1 MDISALSTTANQE
14 SASLQTQG
22 KQTLTQQDFLNLFTA
37 QLKFQNPLEPL
48 DNYQMASQMAQ
59 FSSVDALMKMSDS
72 MENFIANQTSLQ
84 TLQASSLIGKT
95 VQAKGDR
102 MSIEQGT
109 VSEGLYELSKPG
121 NVVIQIYDANGIPV
135 RKIEAGIKGTAVQ
148 KISWDGKDQSG
159 SSLPDGV
166 YTFRVVAAD
175 ENGKAITV
183 TTYREGPVTGI
194 SLENGKAMFQLDND
208 LISFDDIKTILG

>member
-1 MDISALSTTANQE
+1 MYRRDAWLNDPAQQRIY
-14 SASLQTQG
+14 SLWDHG
-22 KQTLTQQDFLNLFTA
+22 GYIHRLVH
-37 QLKFQNPLEPL
+37 QNVG
-48 DNYQMASQMAQ
+48 ATRH
-59 FSSVDALMKMSDS
+59 F
-72 MENFIANQTSLQ
+72 
-84 TLQASSLIGKT
+84 
-95 VQAKGDR
+95 GDR
-102 MSIEQGT
+102 RQRDRVAG
-109 VSEGLYELSKPG
+109 EG
-121 NVVIQIYDANGIPV
+121 DRPV

>member
-1 MDISALSTTANQE
+1 MDISALSATAKQE
-14 SASLQTQG
+14 SASLQAQG

-59 FSSVDALMKMSDS
+59 FSSVDALMKMSES
-72 MENFIANQTSLQ
+72 LENLMANQTSLQ
-84 TLQASSLIGKT
+84 TLQSSSLIGKT
-95 VQAKGDR
+95 VQAKGNR
-102 MSIEQGT
+102 MSIQQGT

-121 NVVIQIYDANGIPV
+121 NVIIQIYNANGVAV
-135 RKIEAGIKGTAVQ
+135 RKIEAGIKGTSVQ

-166 YTFRVVAAD
+166 YTFRVVAAGED
-175 ENGKAITV
+175 GQAVAV
-183 TTYREGPVTGI
+183 TTYREGTITGI
-194 SLENGKAMFQLDND
+194 SLEEGKAMFRFGND
-208 LISFDDIKTILG
+208 LIAFDDIKAIIG